1 MSQPLDNFIVEDYG
15 SGRKLREDVIAI
27 DIGQRI
33 PRQLQVTLVSM
44 LSAQNKKEILKYI
57 IIKVEL
63 RKDFCLGWGNNKAPD
78 NSGVRISKA

>member
-1 MSQPLDNFIVEDYG
+1 M
-15 SGRKLREDVIAI
+15 IAI

-63 RKDFCLGWGNNKAPD
+63 RKDFCLGGGNNKAPD
-78 NSGVRISKA
+78 NSGARISKV